1 MSEENNSSAPH
12 QGNTNLQFLSN
23 LIEWAYAQDLE
34 WLAQSCQ
41 SRLAEQK
48 LAITEGTLM
57 DKRRQLWSL
66 YQQIENLEQ
75 ADQYFISKYMDPVLE
90 NVFDD
95 YESDDIKLVKYHLVE
110 YLKKSKKP
118 KSKSKCDELKVNLR
132 EVFQELENKVLPLCI
147 HMPNIHIYN
156 LSLCILCVYS
166 TFVKLSLPLCSSSK
180 ISLYA
185 IKRLGS
191 SRKSM

>member
-1 MSEENNSSAPH
+1 MSEQNNSSSAPH

-75 ADQYFISKYMDPVLE
+75 ADQYFISKYLDPVLE

-132 EVFQELENKVLPLCI
+132 EVFQELENKVCPHAYVCI
-147 HMPNIHIYN
+147 IYIYN
-156 LSLCILCVYS
+156 LSLFLLYVYS
-166 TFVKLSLPLCSSSK
+166 TFVKL
-180 ISLYA
+180 
-185 IKRLGS
+185 
-191 SRKSM
+191 